1 MLSSAAI
8 SGHREKVTDLADSF
22 SIKNFVLK
30 SSSEVFKGQSFED
43 PFVFSGFIF
52 TVCLK
57 GEAVFKLNHR
67 EYILKPNSIHF
78 YTPGQIFTLVKRSDD
93 LILESLFLSADYV
106 VQLPLPQDFELL
118 KRMSDEPVRVI
129 SEEDVRDLIELH
141 ALVVRSHRKENSV
154 FRESRTKALVF
165 ALLMEM
171 SAHFSTIDQQVSSS
185 KSRQE
190 SLVDDFFK
198 LLFESFRKERKVA
211 YYADKLCLTP
221 KYLSMTV
228 KEVTGYPISSWVNE
242 MVIIE
247 AKRLLKAT
255 QLTALQISEE
265 LNFPNPSFFGR
276 FFKQHTGITPLEFK
290 NS

>member
-1 MLSSAAI
+1 M
-8 SGHREKVTDLADSF
+8 
-22 SIKNFVLK
+22 
-30 SSSEVFKGQSFED
+30 
-43 PFVFSGFIF
+43 
-52 TVCLK
+52 
-57 GEAVFKLNHR
+57 FKLNHR